1 MAKKPDKA
9 LLNMKKGWQC
19 KNCKSTNLST
29 LHQLQREGKWIVEG
43 KCEDCETIM
52 RFTKHGS
59 YIYALPKKKAEKLP
73 F

>member
-1 MAKKPDKA
+1 MEPEPNKDSLMSKSWKC
-9 LLNMKKGWQC
+9 G
-19 KNCKSTNLST
+19 NCNSFNIRNLVQVSR
-29 LHQLQREGKWIVEG
+29 QGKWMVEG

-59 YIYALPKKKAEKLP
+59 YIYALPKKEAEKVP